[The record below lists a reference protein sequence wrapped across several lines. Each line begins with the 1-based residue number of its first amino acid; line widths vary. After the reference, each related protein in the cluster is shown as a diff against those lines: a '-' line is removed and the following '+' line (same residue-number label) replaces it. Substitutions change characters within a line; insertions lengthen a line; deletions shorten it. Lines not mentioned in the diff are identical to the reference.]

1 MSNPAAPEPAAAGPA
16 AAGPATAGP
25 ATAGPAGRRGPY
37 AKTAAR
43 RTAIV
48 DAARSVFAAHGYRS
62 GSIQEVATA
71 CGISQS
77 AVLHH
82 FPAKEDLLLAVLAD
96 RDTRGDDVQAG
107 HGLVDAALAQ
117 ARHNEATPG
126 IIELYTT
133 LCAESVPLSHP
144 AHAYFAERFERLR
157 SSFGEQFEA
166 LAASGA
172 LRAGVDPALAASGFV
187 ALWDG
192 IQLQWLHAPESVDV
206 PASLRHYLSLVLAP

>member
-1 MSNPAAPEPAAAGPA
+1 MSPPPSAPAEHAAPS
-16 AAGPATAGP
+16 
-25 ATAGPAGRRGPY
+25 GRRGPY

-96 RDTRGDDVQAG
+96 RDARGDDIQAG
-107 HGLVDAALAQ
+107 QGIAEAAMAQ

-133 LCAESVPLSHP
+133 LCAESVPESHP
-144 AHAYFAERFERLR
+144 AHSYFAGRFERLR
-157 SSFGEQFEA
+157 ESFGAQFVE
-166 LAASGA
+166 LDESGR

-192 IQLQWLHAPESVDV
+192 IQLQWLHAPASVDV
-206 PASLRHYLSLVLAP
+206 AASLRHYLSLVLAP